1 MTRQLQLVE
10 VEVLPG
16 LELSLYPWENA
27 NEIGSQLEAFF
38 DEVERRPEL
47 GDELNEDE
55 LWELL
60 GEEAVNDASFDGES
74 FVGRPHSHC

>member
-47 GDELNEDE
+47 GEELSEDE
-55 LWELL
+55 IAALCEPEDSEH
-60 GEEAVNDASFDGES
+60 GETE
-74 FVGRPHSHC
+74 